1 MADQKLTELDEET
14 SPAGTDLVYVVTDPD
29 GTAASK
35 KVKIENLPGAGG
47 GGDRIETVDGDA
59 QAVVL
64 TDVNGIGEARSI
76 LEAKNE
82 ESGGYRSVTATA
94 RASGAG
100 AAWTLYMEAGS
111 LQGVPI
117 SQGVPI
123 AVELD
128 DDGAPR
134 VGFFDATPVE
144 RPQIDGSTATV
155 ADLCAA
161 LHTLGLIE
169 DTSL

>member
-47 GGDRIETVDGDA
+47 GGDRLETVDGDVR
-59 QAVVL
+59 AVVL
-64 TDVNGIGEARSI
+64 TDVNGIGEARSV
-76 LEAKNE
+76 LEALNE
-82 ESGGYRSVTATA
+82 ESGGFRYVTVTAL
-94 RASGAG
+94 ASSTK
-100 AAWTLYMEAGS
+100 AAWSLWMEAGS
-111 LQGVPI
+111 SQHEPI
-117 SQGVPI
+117 R
-123 AVELD
+123 VELE

-134 VGFFDATPVE
+134 IGFFDATPVE

-155 ADLCAA
+155 ADLCAVLHA
-161 LHTLGLIE
+161 LGAIE